1 MTCLVVASSSL
12 IYNLHVLHS
21 AMYVNEIIF
30 GFIFTN
36 WGSVT

>member
-1 MTCLVVASSSL
+1 MTCLVVASSSV
-12 IYNLHVLHS
+12 ISNLHVLHS